1 MWRDP
6 KDAAALF
13 DVQGRRFLLRE
24 GEWSEWI
31 RVTLPLLP
39 PMASAH
45 GMFRVYAR
53 QLQPVLEVYISP
65 LNIDPSAPDLPIS
78 APPSFSAEL
87 ATAIGPFYTQ
97 GIAEDTAALRAGVFT
112 PAEYARQSA
121 LVAREQFAMLHHVLR
136 RSPAGLVFFHFLGID
151 QDSHVYWG
159 SREADLL
166 HTYRKVDAEVGRV
179 MRDFPQD
186 TLMVISDHGFSDF
199 RRAVHLNTWL
209 LREGFLTLDL
219 PFNTG
224 DAEGFVHVDWSATTA
239 YSAGLNAVYLNLAGR
254 ERQGIVPVAQKDA
267 VAERIAR
274 RLEALRDPRTGEAAV
289 ARVYRARDVYSGEAL
304 ASAPD
309 LIVGW
314 NAGYRSSWQT
324 ALGAVPRE
332 IFEDN
337 TDEWRGDHCIAAHL
351 VPGVFLSNRKARYR
365 DLRLADIPVTLL
377 DQYGVPPGAGM
388 TGRAAF

>member
-1 MWRDP
+1 
-6 KDAAALF
+6 
-13 DVQGRRFLLRE
+13 
-24 GEWSEWI
+24 
-31 RVTLPLLP
+31 
-39 PMASAH
+39 
-45 GMFRVYAR
+45 
-53 QLQPVLEVYISP
+53 
-65 LNIDPSAPDLPIS
+65 
-78 APPSFSAEL
+78 
-87 ATAIGPFYTQ
+87 
-97 GIAEDTAALRAGVFT
+97 
-112 PAEYARQSA
+112 
-121 LVAREQFAMLHHVLR
+121 
-136 RSPAGLVFFHFLGID
+136 
-151 QDSHVYWG
+151 
-159 SREADLL
+159 
-166 HTYRKVDAEVGRV
+166 

-239 YSAGLNAVYLNLAGR
+239 YSAGLNAIYLNLAGR
-254 ERQGIVPVAQKDA
+254 ERQGILPLAQKDA
-267 VAERIAR
+267 VADRIAR

-289 ARVYRARDVYSGEAL
+289 ATVYRARDVYSGEAL

-332 IFEDN
+332 IFVDN